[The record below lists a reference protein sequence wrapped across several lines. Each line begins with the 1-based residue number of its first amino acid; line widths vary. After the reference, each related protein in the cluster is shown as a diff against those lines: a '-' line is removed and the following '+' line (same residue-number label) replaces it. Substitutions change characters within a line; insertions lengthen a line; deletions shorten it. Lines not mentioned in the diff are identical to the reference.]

1 MTKALTQV
9 LNLIDN
15 QIDTQIC
22 DKNIEQLLARL
33 SMPAQNDLN
42 QDFKEMIE
50 NPTDDLLEQ
59 ADIYID

>member
-15 QIDTQIC
+15 QLDTQIC
-22 DKNIEQLLARL
+22 DKNIEQLVTRL
-33 SMPAQNDLN
+33 SMPAQNGLN

-50 NPTDDLLEQ
+50 NPTDDLLE
-59 ADIYID
+59 